1 MSKWPSNGHW
11 VTLENDQH
19 VLIEDGSGR
28 ILAGLGTQNNGKTFR
43 EAFGKSNSQI
53 TPDEISN
60 TASQIGISQ
69 RGKGVSTQDV
79 TSQAMRQH
87 GLDAGSFGDIT
98 RLAEN
103 GLSNSSAYASPDVIA
118 HAYTSAV
125 LTRSAHLS
133 GSEKQ
138 VNWAND
144 LRAKSL
150 REMVTN
156 YLAKTGGLKAAVEKR
171 GTPLSDEEQA
181 GLARGR
187 ATQEAAINALL
198 GATSAKEIIDQRGG
212 SYSYWAKRADDMQK
226 GMSSY

>member
-1 MSKWPSNGHW
+1 M
-11 VTLENDQH
+11 ENDQR
-19 VLIEDGSGR
+19 VLIENGSGR
-28 ILAGLGTQNNGKTFR
+28 ILAGLGPQNNGKTFR
-43 EAFGKSNSQI
+43 EAFGKSNAPI
-53 TPDEISN
+53 TASEISN
-60 TASQIGISQ
+60 TASQISISQ
-69 RGKGVSTQDV
+69 RGKGVNTQDV

-87 GLDAGSFGDIT
+87 GLDPGSFDDIT
-98 RLAEN
+98 RLAES
-103 GLSNSSAYASPDVIA
+103 GLINSSAYASHDVIA
-118 HAYTSAV
+118 SANTSSA

-150 REMVTN
+150 REMATN

-171 GTPLSDEEQA
+171 GTPLSDDEQA

-187 ATQEAAINALL
+187 AAQEAAINALL

-212 SYSYWAKRADDMQK
+212 SYSYWAKRADDMSK